1 MLSLMSLSSLAR
13 QRLFTKIIKRHDD
26 KMTVKHTRDSKVRS
40 GNLNTSRLLPT
51 LSRTIFQH
59 FIPNTHQLK
68 QFKLLTTVRNFQSSF
83 TFIGFRNCS
92 TFSHTVILGAS
103 GHLRLLPVS
112 TVINCDSYSAIRL
125 TNAAKQCPEC
135 FSSLRQIHLFE
146 NQLTFMGD
154 LSESI
159 VYEILQQKVL
169 HKDHLMFQL
178 VRYSRYRKT
187 GRGLSKSFQQPCE

>member
-112 TVINCDSYSAIRL
+112 TVINCDSYIFGDPPLNVTHKVAFLSILAPELMDSAIRL

-135 FSSLRQIHLFE
+135 F
-146 NQLTFMGD
+146 
-154 LSESI
+154 
-159 VYEILQQKVL
+159 
-169 HKDHLMFQL
+169 
-178 VRYSRYRKT
+178 
-187 GRGLSKSFQQPCE
+187 